1 MRPKKRK
8 QESGQKQIAS
18 CIEHLINKL
27 DENSTTKQSNSG
39 PLNAILLREQ
49 RLCL

>member
-1 MRPKKRK
+1 MRSKKRK